1 MPRSL
6 PILSL
11 ALLAACAPAGPA
23 HRFTNVAATMPS
35 PDGRAVAA
43 LVWDEHG
50 VGKPHVSGVVVV
62 ARGADPR
69 DGVPVILTSDDF
81 VPIVVAWD
89 GAAAL
94 TLRLPC
100 GRWSSLANHAIVAG
114 RTIAIVATPPRGC
127 YVGRDGRGALPG
139 PGI

>member
-1 MPRSL
+1 MLRCL
-6 PILSL
+6 PALL
-11 ALLAACAPAGPA
+11 LLAACTPAPS
-23 HRFTNVAATMPS
+23 HRFTAVAVTTPS

-50 VGKPHVSGVVVV
+50 PGKPHISGVVVV

-69 DGVPVILTSDDF
+69 DGDPVIVTSDDF
-81 VPIVVAWD
+81 APIAVAWD

-114 RTIAIVATPPRGC
+114 QTITITATPPRGC